1 MKLKAGKYQQNWWSS
16 SKTDQELKKK
26 KTQITST
33 NKMSGNITTD
43 PMDIKKIQG
52 FPGLLVVKNSSAN
65 EGDVRDS
72 GLILGWE
79 DLLEEMATH
88 SSILAWRIHG
98 QRSLAGYNPW
108 GHKQSDTTEWQ
119 TLFNV
124 SWFSNSETALLH
136 PCNGPYTVMTLKKI
150 FFYPMF

>member
-1 MKLKAGKYQQNWWSS
+1 
-16 SKTDQELKKK
+16 
-26 KTQITST
+26 
-33 NKMSGNITTD
+33 MSGNITTD

-88 SSILAWRIHG
+88 SCILAWRIHG
-98 QRSLAGYNPW
+98 QRSLVGY
-108 GHKQSDTTEWQ
+108 GTLGCKELDTTEHLS
-119 TLFNV
+119 TR
-124 SWFSNSETALLH
+124 
-136 PCNGPYTVMTLKKI
+136 
-150 FFYPMF
+150 